1 MFGSSFTALA
11 FILVSDLS
19 FFKEWNHW
27 MIRKYLRITLTNNT
41 HEHECW
47 AAQWLFQFIWLIS
60 VYQNSN
66 VCVTMRLW
74 VCMKLTRVHWN
85 KCNMQ
90 YESFLYKDTQCRNS
104 YKLQEQRLVL
114 QNNIKQNNFCQS
126 DKKIST
132 VIRDCMLLI
141 NMTGNQLGHDT
152 IFFLPF

>member
-1 MFGSSFTALA
+1 
-11 FILVSDLS
+11 
-19 FFKEWNHW
+19 
-27 MIRKYLRITLTNNT
+27 
-41 HEHECW
+41 
-47 AAQWLFQFIWLIS
+47 
-60 VYQNSN
+60 
-66 VCVTMRLW
+66 
-74 VCMKLTRVHWN
+74 
-85 KCNMQ
+85 MQ

-152 IFFLPF
+152 VFFLPF

>member
-1 MFGSSFTALA
+1 
-11 FILVSDLS
+11 
-19 FFKEWNHW
+19 
-27 MIRKYLRITLTNNT
+27 
-41 HEHECW
+41 
-47 AAQWLFQFIWLIS
+47 
-60 VYQNSN
+60 
-66 VCVTMRLW
+66 
-74 VCMKLTRVHWN
+74 
-85 KCNMQ
+85 MQ

-152 IFFLPF
+152 IFSPPFLKHAGT